1 MKKMI
6 RDFKPVL
13 SNKNFLYL
21 WASQI
26 LSQLTINIMNF
37 ILIIKLFENTK
48 SSVATSMLWVA
59 YALPAIFIG
68 PIGAAAVD
76 FWDKRKILI
85 ITNFLQA
92 LSIFGFAFLHE
103 SRGFLIYGVV
113 LAYSFLNQFY
123 VPAEASSVP
132 FLVKKE
138 SLPQSNSLFFFTQ
151 QGSLIFGFGFAGLIL
166 RFLGFEKSL
175 FLCAFLVF
183 LAFLSTLFL
192 PKLKIENKPIE
203 GFEQAIGGFF
213 RAILDGYKLIREQ
226 RKVLIPLLLLGGL
239 QVALAILAVNVPS
252 LATQV
257 FKVGVELAGI
267 FLIVPASIGAVL
279 GAIITSSLL
288 KNGWRKKKVIENAM
302 ILMAVSVFVMVFVIP
317 FLPGLFGKAVSFL
330 TVITMGLS
338 FVSVMIPTQTF
349 LQEVTPH
356 EFRGRVFGNFSF
368 LVTIA
373 TVFPV
378 IFSGTVIEIF
388 GAQVLLFMLG
398 AIAIIVIIY
407 SRKLDEGLLEMKNG

>member
-1 MKKMI
+1 LKKMI
-6 RDFKPVL
+6 RDFKSVL
-13 SNKNFLYL
+13 NNKNFLYL

-26 LSQLTINIMNF
+26 FSQLTINIMNF
-37 ILIIKLFENTK
+37 LLIIKLFETTK
-48 SSVATSMLWVA
+48 SSLATSMLWVA

-68 PIGAAAVD
+68 PIGAASVD

-85 ITNFLQA
+85 ITNLFQA
-92 LSIFGFAFLHE
+92 LTIFIFAFLHE

-113 LAYSFLNQFY
+113 MAYSFLNQFY

-132 FLVKKE
+132 FLVEKE

-166 RFLGFEKSL
+166 KFLGFEKSL
-175 FLCAFLVF
+175 YLCAALVF
-183 LAFLSTLFL
+183 LAFISTMFL
-192 PKLKIENKPIE
+192 PQIRVRDKTIES
-203 GFEQAIGGFF
+203 FEQAIGDFF
-213 RAILDGYKLIREQ
+213 GAILDGYKLIKEQ

-239 QVALAILAVNVPS
+239 QVTLAILVVNLPV

-257 FKVGVELAGI
+257 FKIGVEYAGI
-267 FLIVPASIGAVL
+267 FLIVPCSIGAIL
-279 GAIITSSLL
+279 GAIVSSKLL
-288 KNGWRKKKVIENAM
+288 KSGWRKKKVIEKAM
-302 ILMAVSVFVMVFVIP
+302 VLMTISVFTMAFVVP
-317 FLPGLFGKAVSFL
+317 FIPGLLGKFISFL
-330 TVITMGLS
+330 VVVATGLA
-338 FVSVMIPTQTF
+338 FVAVFIPTQTF

-356 EFRGRVFGNFSF
+356 DFRGRVFGNFSF

-373 TVFPV
+373 TIFPV

-398 AIAIIVIIY
+398 ALALTVIIY

>member
-1 MKKMI
+1 MI
-6 RDFKPVL
+6 RDFKSVL
-13 SNKNFLYL
+13 NNRNFLYL

-26 LSQLTINIMNF
+26 FSQLTINIMNF
-37 ILIIKLFENTK
+37 ILIIKLFETTK

-68 PIGAAAVD
+68 PIGAASVD

-85 ITNFLQA
+85 LTNLFQA
-92 LSIFGFAFLHE
+92 LTIFIFAFLHE

-132 FLVKKE
+132 FLVEKE

-166 RFLGFEKSL
+166 KFLGFEKSL
-175 FLCAFLVF
+175 YLCAALVF
-183 LAFLSTLFL
+183 LAFVNTLFL
-192 PKLKIENKPIE
+192 PAIRARDRTIEN
-203 GFEQAIGGFF
+203 FEQAIGDFF
-213 RAILDGYKLIREQ
+213 NAILDGYKLIKEQ

-239 QVALAILAVNVPS
+239 QVTLAILVVNLPS

-257 FKVGVELAGI
+257 FKIGVEYAGI
-267 FLIVPASIGAVL
+267 FLIVPCSIGAIL
-279 GAIITSSLL
+279 GAIITSKLL
-288 KNGWRKKKVIENAM
+288 KSGWRKKKVIENAM
-302 ILMAVSVFVMVFVIP
+302 ILMTISVFTMSFIVPFIPGLLGKLISFLVVVATGLAFVSVF
-317 FLPGLFGKAVSFL
+317 
-330 TVITMGLS
+330 
-338 FVSVMIPTQTF
+338 IPTQTF

-356 EFRGRVFGNFSF
+356 DFRGRVFGNFSF

-373 TVFPV
+373 TIFPV

-388 GAQVLLFMLG
+388 GAKVLLFMIG
-398 AIAIIVIIY
+398 ALALTVIVY